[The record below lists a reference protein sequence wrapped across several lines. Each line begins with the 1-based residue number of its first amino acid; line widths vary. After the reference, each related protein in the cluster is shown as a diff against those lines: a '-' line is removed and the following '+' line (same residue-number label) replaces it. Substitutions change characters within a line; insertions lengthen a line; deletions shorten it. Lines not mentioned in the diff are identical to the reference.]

1 MHADVLRPAGH
12 LSDSHQA
19 SASPARAVP
28 DNTRLECARPEDA
41 RPESAGRDK
50 AARDNARDDAVP
62 DHSAPDH
69 TGPAVSELLRRAAA
83 QDLAAWEELVRRFGQ
98 LVFHTACTIGLG
110 PSDAADAS
118 QLTWLRL
125 VEHIHEIREP
135 EHLPAW
141 LAVTARREALRIA
154 RAARRYVLS
163 AEPDMD
169 YAKGPR
175 RAVLDVYPVEGDYG
189 PILEAALSRLPARYE
204 KLIRLLMCDSCPSY
218 TEVAKRMGMPI
229 GSIGPMR
236 MRALQLLRRTLEFS
250 DAEAVPG
257 QYVMC

>member
-1 MHADVLRPAGH
+1 MKRCERTDIVHTDVLRPTGH
-12 LSDSHQA
+12 LSDSHQD
-19 SASPARAVP
+19 SASSAHAVP
-28 DNTRLECARPEDA
+28 DNTRRENARPENA
-41 RPESAGRDK
+41 ENAGQDK
-50 AARDNARDDAVP
+50 AAPNHAAK
-62 DHSAPDH
+62 SQA
-69 TGPAVSELLRRAAA
+69 GPGVSELLRRAAD
-83 QDLAAWEELVRRFGQ
+83 QDLTAWEELVQRFGQ
-98 LVFHTACTIGLG
+98 LVFHTAGTIGLG
-110 PSDAADAS
+110 YSDAADAS

-154 RAARRYVLS
+154 RTARRYVLS

-169 YAKGPR
+169 YGKGPR

-189 PILEAALSRLPARYE
+189 PILEAALARLPARYE
-204 KLIRLLMCDSCPSY
+204 TLIRLLMCDSCPSY

-236 MRALQLLRRTLEFS
+236 MRALLLLRRTLEFS
-250 DAEAVPG
+250 DAEAGPG
-257 QYVMC
+257 RYVMC